1 MQEQYDYLKS
11 SFWCKEEIIDPYQTI
26 ALIFDEANVSIYRN
40 NIKNILRTTHS
51 YRRWKEHPLNNPFFT
66 FEKLE
71 LMMNA
76 AYLINKESKH
86 SPLNI
91 SMSDIFNPNLYYGWH
106 ANYTAWDYFPKM
118 LSFEEYVNPY
128 LTIKRFFNY
137 KNLWDWKKLLKT
149 LSNYALS
156 SQRITNNTDDFDYIS
171 IYHYLVKLLEAVH
184 LIDVREVNHI
194 DGMIKNRISK
204 KNNY

>member
-1 MQEQYDYLKS
+1 MQEQHDYLKS

-118 LSFEEYVNPY
+118 LSFEEYANPY

-137 KNLWDWKKLLKT
+137 KNLLDWKKLLKS
-149 LSNYALS
+149 LSEYAFS
-156 SQRITNNTDDFDYIS
+156 SKSITEDIDDFDCIS
-171 IYHYLVKLLEAVH
+171 IYHYLVKLVEALH
-184 LIDVREVNHI
+184 LIDVREVNHVGGI
-194 DGMIKNRISK
+194 IKNRIPK
-204 KNNY
+204 KNSY